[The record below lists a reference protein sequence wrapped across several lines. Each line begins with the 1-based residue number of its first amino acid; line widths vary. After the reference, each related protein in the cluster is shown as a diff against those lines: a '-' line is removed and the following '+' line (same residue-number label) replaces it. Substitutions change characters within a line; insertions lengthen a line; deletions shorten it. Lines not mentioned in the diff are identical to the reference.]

1 MPLFHS
7 SASVICADYFGDELP
22 LPLPA
27 VKILGNKKKKMNSK
41 DTTAAAKILN
51 VGAATDNAVGQSK
64 KGSSKYKAPGFTL
77 AFDGLH
83 PFEMFV
89 SRR

>member
-1 MPLFHS
+1 MSLFHS
-7 SASVICADYFGDELP
+7 SASVIGADYFGDELP

-27 VKILGNKKKKMNSK
+27 VKILEKKEKKKMDSK
-41 DTTAAAKILN
+41 DTTSANILN

-89 SRR
+89 SR